1 MNSERSRNATLAKA
15 SRALFMM
22 LLPAG
27 LMAASA
33 VPTPPGARADFEVVD
48 CLLPSQVRG
57 LGNRNYLAQRK
68 PTHTTAADCRIRGG
82 EYVAYDRADL
92 RSALNVWLPTAETG
106 DADAQLNVGEI
117 YERGVGGP
125 PDYAKAAEWYR
136 KAADQGSV
144 RAKLLLGAL
153 YEQGLGV
160 ERDPLAA
167 LNLYRESA
175 GIKNDLEYQSTVD
188 RRLATLRSELQT
200 QVTERDAQIAAL
212 EQQVSQLQRQIG
224 QQNGAAAATN
234 QATTQAATQV
244 ATLQRLVAKLREER
258 NGSATQLAKLP
269 SPTREPA
276 AAAPVALA
284 STLAPRVVSGL
295 KLGRFYALVIGNQ
308 TYTTI
313 ERLQTPLHDA
323 DRAAAL
329 LRDRYGF
336 NVQLLRDA
344 DDVAMLRA
352 LNDLNAVLKPEDNL
366 LIYYAGH
373 GTRLNSAARE
383 AGYWLPVNAEAPPKD
398 TYWVPNEQITAHLG
412 RLQARRVLVIADSC
426 YAGLLSDDPGTLFIK
441 DPGAVSLAYV
451 KFKLPKRARM
461 LISSGGD
468 KPVLDVGAQ
477 GNSVFSRAFL
487 EVLEKN
493 TAVLSAPAL
502 FVQLQAKV
510 KASAAASGFRQVP
523 EFKSIK
529 GAGHEFGDFF
539 FVPR

>member
-1 MNSERSRNATLAKA
+1 MNSERGRKPTLARA
-15 SRALFMM
+15 GRALCML

-48 CLLPSQVRG
+48 CLLPGQVRG
-57 LGNRNYLAQRK
+57 LGNRNFLAQRK

-106 DADAQLNVGEI
+106 DADSQLNVGEI

-160 ERDPLAA
+160 DRDPLAA

-200 QVTERDAQIAAL
+200 QVTERDEQIAAL
-212 EQQVSQLQRQIG
+212 EQQVSQLQRQIT
-224 QQNGAAAATN
+224 QQNGATTAQATQATN
-234 QATTQAATQV
+234 QV
-244 ATLQRLVAKLREER
+244 ASLQRLVAKLREER

-269 SPTREPA
+269 SPTREPGA
-276 AAAPVALA
+276 AAVVATASMA

-308 TYTTI
+308 TYTSI

-329 LRDRYGF
+329 LRDKYGF

-398 TYWVPNEQITAHLG
+398 TFWVPNEQITAHLG

-441 DPGAVSLAYV
+441 DPGAVSIEYV
-451 KFKLPKRARM
+451 KFKLPKRSRM

-493 TAVLSAPAL
+493 SAVLSAPAL
-502 FVQLQAKV
+502 FVQLQARV